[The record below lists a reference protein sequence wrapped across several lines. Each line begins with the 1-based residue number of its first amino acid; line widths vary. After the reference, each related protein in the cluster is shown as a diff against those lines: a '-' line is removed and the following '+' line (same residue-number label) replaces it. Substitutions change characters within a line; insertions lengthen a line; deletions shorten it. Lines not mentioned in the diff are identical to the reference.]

1 MNYRRGFQRV
11 YAVLTVVWVI
21 AVLLFAPSQR
31 LRFWKVD
38 QITQVQELMS
48 DPKFQERDPSAQR
61 EALAEIDP
69 RFAQLS
75 DESYLP
81 FRDRMKEVTPPRYVR
96 LKQLLWL
103 LGVIILPPAA
113 LYVISVYLVPWI
125 YLGFK

>member
-1 MNYRRGFQRV
+1 MNYRHGFQRV
-11 YAVLTVVWVI
+11 YAVLTVVWI
-21 AVLLFAPSQR
+21 MAVLVFAPSQR

-38 QITQVQELMS
+38 QITGVQELMK
-48 DPKFQERDPSAQR
+48 DPKFQELAPSAQK

-75 DESYLP
+75 EESYLP
-81 FRDRMKEVTPPRYVR
+81 FRERMKEVTPQRYVR

-103 LGVIILPPAA
+103 LGVIVLPPAA
-113 LYVISVYLVPWI
+113 VYVISVYLVPWI

>member
-11 YAVLTVVWVI
+11 FAVVTVVWVV
-21 AVLLFAPSQR
+21 AVLLFAPSER

-38 QITQVQELMS
+38 QITQVQELMT
-48 DPKFQERDPSAQR
+48 DPKFQGLDLSAQK

-81 FRDRMKEVTPPRYVR
+81 FRERMQGIVPPRYVR
-96 LKQLLWL
+96 IKQFFWL
-103 LGVIILPPAA
+103 TGVIVLPPVAVFVVFV
-113 LYVISVYLVPWI
+113 YVAPWI
-125 YLGFK
+125 YRGFS